1 MATQSP
7 FSFVGEALEQF
18 VTHSHPPVW
27 VMDETINRL
36 VLFLNHVI
44 VHEPE
49 AQNRL
54 MRQKGR
60 CIQLQWQDKLIQL
73 SPTPA
78 GLLERV
84 NEQKFDLKLSLT
96 DASPLA
102 MASAILKGE
111 KPGVHIEGELTMC
124 AGITRKTCLNCWVT
138 LLPILWF
145 QWAGKPFWP
154 CSNLFANLHPL
165 TISTGPPHEPNF
177 SGHIHF
183 VDGLVVWP
191 A

>member
-54 MRQKGR
+54 MRQKGS

-111 KPGVHIEGELTMC
+111 KPGVHIEGDVQLAAEVNWLIDHVRWDYEEDLSQLLGDAVANSLVSVGRQAFLAMQQF
-124 AGITRKTCLNCWVT
+124 IRKSA
-138 LLPILWF
+138 P
-145 QWAGKPFWP
+145 
-154 CSNLFANLHPL
+154 SDNLHRTAP
-165 TISTGPPHEPNF
+165 
-177 SGHIHF
+177 
-183 VDGLVVWP
+183 
-191 A
+191 